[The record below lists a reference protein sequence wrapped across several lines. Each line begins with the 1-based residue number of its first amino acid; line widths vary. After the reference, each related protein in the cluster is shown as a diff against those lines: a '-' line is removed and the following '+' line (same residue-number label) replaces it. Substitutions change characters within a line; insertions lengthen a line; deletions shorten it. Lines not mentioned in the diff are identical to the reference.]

1 MFTKDE
7 LTQKRDEYRQIA
19 DQCKNDALAN
29 NGAAQAIDAL
39 INELDGKEEVK
50 VT

>member
-1 MFTKDE
+1 MFTREE
-7 LTQKRDEYRQIA
+7 LVQKRDEYQSIA

-29 NGAAQAIDAL
+29 GGAAQAIDAL
-39 INELDGKEEVK
+39 IKDLDGKEKEK